1 MLIVYR
7 LLAQF
12 PLIPSFYQCNKN
24 YLPFVLNITSEVILD
39 LGLGWW
45 ELGAKSLLTLFDF
58 PRKRK
63 SCQSS
68 AVATREYSVNCCE
81 RNRRFSK

>member
-45 ELGAKSLLTLFDF
+45 ELGATATLFDF
-58 PRKRK
+58 PRKGK

-68 AVATREYSVNCCE
+68 AVATGEYSVNRCE